1 VQISASPPIN
11 TMGMYSVST
20 GELRLCG
27 ESVNAKDCK
36 GWEFPTKEANK
47 IIANDNNFAHGDYA
61 LVA

>member
-1 VQISASPPIN
+1 M
-11 TMGMYSVST
+11 MGMYSVST

-47 IIANDNNFAHGDYA
+47 IIANDNNFAHGNYA
-61 LVA
+61 LAA